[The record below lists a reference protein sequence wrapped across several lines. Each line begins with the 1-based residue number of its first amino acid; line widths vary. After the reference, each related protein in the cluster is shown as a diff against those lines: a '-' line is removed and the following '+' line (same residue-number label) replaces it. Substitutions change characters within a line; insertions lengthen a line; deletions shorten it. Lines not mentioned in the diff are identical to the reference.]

1 MDLPVVARGA
11 PVLFVDEDWVAVLAV
26 RSAALGDA
34 SVVVVLP
41 VGAPLDVLRVEPLS
55 VVLGALQ
62 VVPLSVVQV
71 VYRCVD

>member
-1 MDLPVVARGA
+1 VVARGA

-26 RSAALGDA
+26 RSAALGAA

-41 VGAPLDVLRVEPLS
+41 VGAPSDVLPAEQLFVA
-55 VVLGALQ
+55 LGALQ
-62 VVPLSVVQV
+62 VVPLYVALV